1 MRQLICVLLIIML
14 TGCMSLHQKNATLLR
29 YSATGDS
36 AKVNEMIEKG
46 ADVNARDRFGDT
58 PLHLAIKNRHPD
70 TATLLIQR
78 GANINVAGALGD
90 TPLHVSIYEE
100 QKGLSE
106 LLLKKGADESLLNRY
121 GLRPREMQA
130 VPEIE
135 NKVISTADL
144 LNSNGDWIDR
154 NRGRN
159 LYDNLRG
166 LEKKYVTNS
175 LVLQVIKNQRMRLRI
190 LILAIKLGIQD
201 SEERLANL
209 LMVYGDKTMAEDYLN
224 CGSSALDAAGR
235 NWASAHG
242 YRIQTGPGS
251 HRAAWGRF

>member
-1 MRQLICVLLIIML
+1 
-14 TGCMSLHQKNATLLR
+14 MSLHQKNETLLHS
-29 YSATGDS
+29 SATGDS

-58 PLHLAIKNRHPD
+58 SLHLAIKNRHLD
-70 TATLLIQR
+70 IAESLINK
-78 GANINVAGALGD
+78 GANINAAGALGD
-90 TPLHVSIYEE
+90 MPLHVSIYEG
-100 QKGLSE
+100 QKGLTE
-106 LLLKKGADESLLNRY
+106 LLLKKGASESFTNTY
-121 GLRPREMQA
+121 GLLPCEMQA
-130 VPEIE
+130 IPEIE

-144 LNSNGDWIDR
+144 LNGNCDWIDR
-154 NRGRN
+154 DRGRN

-166 LEKKYVTNS
+166 SEKKYVTNS

-190 LILAIKLGIQD
+190 LILAIKLGIED

-242 YRIQTGPGS
+242 YRIHTGPGS

>member
-1 MRQLICVLLIIML
+1 
-14 TGCMSLHQKNATLLR
+14 MSLHQKNATLLR

-70 TATLLIQR
+70 TATLLIHR

-154 NRGRN
+154 NRGRDS
-159 LYDNLRG
+159 YDNLRG
-166 LEKKYVTNS
+166 
-175 LVLQVIKNQRMRLRI
+175 
-190 LILAIKLGIQD
+190 
-201 SEERLANL
+201 
-209 LMVYGDKTMAEDYLN
+209 
-224 CGSSALDAAGR
+224 
-235 NWASAHG
+235 
-242 YRIQTGPGS
+242 
-251 HRAAWGRF
+251 